1 MTFTNFKN
9 YPMKKTKDK
18 TSSYIFQILLGVV
31 LLVLFFV
38 RGQEYSIIDYLKL
51 TFGLVM
57 IGLGIYGLI
66 KGKKKDKQSGTE

>member
-1 MTFTNFKN
+1 
-9 YPMKKTKDK
+9 MKKTKDK

-38 RGQEYSIIDYLKL
+38 RGPSYSVIDYLKL

-57 IGLGIYGLI
+57 LGLGAFGLI
-66 KGKKKDKQSGTE
+66 RSKKRNNQR